1 MIYGDERSGS
11 GRKKTFGLGGGKMK
25 VDGEAKVRG
34 NVRETETDRYLP
46 EDTE

>member
-1 MIYGDERSGS
+1 MGMKEVGVEGKRRLDW
-11 GRKKTFGLGGGKMK
+11 GGGKMK